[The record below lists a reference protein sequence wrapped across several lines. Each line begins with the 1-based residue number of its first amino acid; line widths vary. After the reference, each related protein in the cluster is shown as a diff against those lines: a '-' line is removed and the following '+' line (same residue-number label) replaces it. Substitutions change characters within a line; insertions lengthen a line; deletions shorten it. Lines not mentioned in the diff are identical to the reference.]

1 MPNEAVKRN
10 PSAPHEKTSSLS
22 LLIINKPPS
31 RGQERKGGDKNNTI
45 KRQND
50 FALDE
55 NFGEKKSS
63 GVVVILVEATIAIQ
77 VSSEATV
84 TTSCMRKC
92 AEELMIL
99 HIRV

>member
-1 MPNEAVKRN
+1 M
-10 PSAPHEKTSSLS
+10 
-22 LLIINKPPS
+22 LIINKPPS

-50 FALDE
+50 FVLDE
-55 NFGEKKSS
+55 NFGEKSS
-63 GVVVILVEATIAIQ
+63 GVVVILAIQ

>member
-1 MPNEAVKRN
+1 M
-10 PSAPHEKTSSLS
+10 
-22 LLIINKPPS
+22 LIINKPPS

-50 FALDE
+50 FVLDE
-55 NFGEKKSS
+55 NFGEKSS

>member
-1 MPNEAVKRN
+1 MTV
-10 PSAPHEKTSSLS
+10 
-22 LLIINKPPS
+22 
-31 RGQERKGGDKNNTI
+31 
-45 KRQND
+45 
-50 FALDE
+50 LDE